1 MHARQKTHKDLMGKV
16 MCRLCSKAVKS
27 VAHVLAGR
35 TALAQN
41 KVAHAPRLIT
51 KYTNTNVFTAA
62 AATYATATTIRNSH
76 ERSLECG
83 ILVTKEWKYGISTR
97 RENLFLKSRLFSL
110 ISYTAALTQ
119 TTAGRES
126 ISSLVINSVILI
138 TFTFNKGVLLRK
150 K

>member
-1 MHARQKTHKDLMGKV
+1 MKEV
-16 MCRLCSKAVKS
+16 
-27 VAHVLAGR
+27 
-35 TALAQN
+35 
-41 KVAHAPRLIT
+41 
-51 KYTNTNVFTAA
+51 
-62 AATYATATTIRNSH
+62 
-76 ERSLECG
+76 
-83 ILVTKEWKYGISTR
+83 LVTKEWKYGISTR

>member
-1 MHARQKTHKDLMGKV
+1 MRDSRDKGVEIRDQYSQ
-16 MCRLCSKAVKS
+16 RL
-27 VAHVLAGR
+27 
-35 TALAQN
+35 
-41 KVAHAPRLIT
+41 
-51 KYTNTNVFTAA
+51 
-62 AATYATATTIRNSH
+62 
-76 ERSLECG
+76 
-83 ILVTKEWKYGISTR
+83 
-97 RENLFLKSRLFSL
+97 NLFLKSRLFSL

>member
-35 TALAQN
+35 TSLAQN

-62 AATYATATTIRNSH
+62 AATTIRNSD

-97 RENLFLKSRLFSL
+97 RENLFLKPRLFSL